1 MEPSCIYRLT
11 VRGLVTERLASAFDG
26 MSVEPGAG
34 TTAFVGCIR
43 DQAQLYGLLERIRE
57 FGLEL
62 VGVEEIP
69 A

>member
-1 MEPSCIYRLT
+1 MERNVRYRLT

-26 MSVEPGAG
+26 MTVEQGTD
-34 TTAFVGCIR
+34 TTAFVGTVR
-43 DQAQLYGLLERIRE
+43 DQAQLYGLIERIRD

-62 VGVEEIP
+62 VGVEELS

>member
-1 MEPSCIYRLT
+1 VERTSLYRLT
-11 VRGLVTERLASAFDG
+11 VRGRVSERLASAFEG

-34 TTAFVGCIR
+34 TTALVGCVR

-62 VGVEEIP
+62 VGVEEIV